1 MEKKFKVSIIFF
13 ILAVLLEFIS
23 VYHSEFL
30 INNFSVNKPAIFI
43 MILQMIFAIVSLIL
57 GGMGLFKARNECM
70 KVKHIVVIIF
80 LIMNCAII
88 FRGATGIVLVFKYVV
103 LN

>member
-23 VYHSEFL
+23 IYHSEFL
-30 INNFSVNKPAIFI
+30 INNFIVNKPEIFI

-57 GGMGLFKARNECM
+57 GGIGLFEARNEGM

-80 LIMNCAII
+80 LIMNCAIAL
-88 FRGATGIVLVFKYVV
+88 RGVTGIVVV
-103 LN
+103 LKFLNM

>member
-23 VYHSEFL
+23 IYHSEFL
-30 INNFSVNKPAIFI
+30 INNFIVNKPEIFI

-57 GGMGLFKARNECM
+57 GGIGLFEARNEGM

-80 LIMNCAII
+80 LIMNCAISL
-88 FRGATGIVLVFKYVV
+88 RGVTGIVVV
-103 LN
+103 LKFLNM

>member
-23 VYHSEFL
+23 IYHSDSI
-30 INNFSVNKPAIFI
+30 INNFIVNKPAIFI

-57 GGMGLFKARNECM
+57 GGIGLFEVRNEGM

-80 LIMNCAII
+80 LIMNCVII
-88 FRGATGIVLVFKYVV
+88 FRGATGGVLVLKF
-103 LN
+103 LNM

>member
-13 ILAVLLEFIS
+13 TLAVLLEFIS
-23 VYHSEFL
+23 LYHSEFF

-57 GGMGLFKARNECM
+57 GGIGLFKARNEGM

-88 FRGATGIVLVFKYVV
+88 FRGATGIVLVLKF
-103 LN
+103 LNM